1 MTEKEHLKNTIVM
14 LQDHQLSA
22 VPNNYAV
29 VFCYVTAANPELV
42 AAVDELLQTRPDRRL
57 TDGDCDEFYERFLL
71 APEYR
76 EIDAHY
82 SDLIRLI
89 GETSQGISD
98 GIQYTSDY
106 QQALEEGA
114 SALSGK
120 QSLEQ
125 TQRVIAQLIEHT
137 HAMQAYTEALHA
149 KLDTMEKE
157 VGTLREEIQRV
168 SAEAE
173 RDPLTGLANRRTFN
187 KRIEFACQ
195 QANEAHEPLSLV
207 MADIDFFKRFND
219 TYGHAIGD
227 NVLSHVS
234 SKLEKLAR
242 KEDLVARYGGE
253 EFIILLPGTRLE
265 EAIVLAERFRRAIA
279 ASVLRQANS
288 QKVLGHIYLSC
299 GVATYRLGESCF
311 DFIARADAAL
321 YQAKSEGRNC
331 VRVEQPL
338 AASAPGQDDDRPHIN
353 IEIG

>member
-14 LQDHQLSA
+14 LQDHGLSA

-29 VFCYVTAANPELV
+29 AFCYVTAANPDLV
-42 AAVDELLQTRPDRRL
+42 AAVDERLKTRPDRRL
-57 TDGDCDEFYERFLL
+57 TDGDCDELYERFLL
-71 APEYR
+71 APEYQ
-76 EIDAHY
+76 EIDSHY

-98 GIQYTSDY
+98 GIQHTSDY

-114 SALSGK
+114 SALSGQ

-125 TQRVIAQLIEHT
+125 TQRVIAQLIART
-137 HAMQAYTEALHA
+137 QAMQAYTEALNA

-157 VGTLREEIQRV
+157 VSTLREEIRRV
-168 SAEAE
+168 STEAE

-187 KRIEFACQ
+187 KRIEQACQ
-195 QANEAHEPLSLV
+195 QANESHEPLGLI

-219 TYGHAIGD
+219 TYGHAVGD
-227 NVLSHVS
+227 NVLCHVG
-234 SKLEKLAR
+234 SKLEKIAR

-299 GVATYRLGESCF
+299 GVAAYRLGESSF

-321 YQAKSEGRNC
+321 YSAKSEGRNC

-338 AASAPGQDDDRPHIN
+338 ADSPPDPEAEPPHIN